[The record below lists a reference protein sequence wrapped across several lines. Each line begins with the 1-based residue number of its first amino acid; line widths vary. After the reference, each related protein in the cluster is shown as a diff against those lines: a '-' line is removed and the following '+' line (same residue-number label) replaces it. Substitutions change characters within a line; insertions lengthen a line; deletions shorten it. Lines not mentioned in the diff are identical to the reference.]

1 VTNNEGTSNS
11 ETFTV
16 NPPLNACTQS
26 TVPNSVTLQIA
37 GLGNGSGNQSGT
49 FTVSHPTVAAAGAT
63 TTVSYGPFST
73 PSSVAS
79 NIASIITRNYAY
91 LGVTAQSDGP
101 TITLQSRSVFGT
113 LSSSSSGSIFGINIG
128 VPSSVSYLVRP
139 TLPTLPCTGLF
150 PDYDYSRTYTEDGV
164 TETPRQH
171 ITRKHILGTPTLG
184 PPENTVYVS
193 SGLAGNNLPPD
204 EAFILVQGI
213 NFTTVFLQWIPT
225 NGYFSHTYKKVTT
238 QRPDGVIVD
247 QGWIGKNV
255 AGNDLYINLLRLSK
269 DQCRVITS
277 YPVLKLP

>member
-49 FTVSHPTVAAAGAT
+49 FTVSHPTVTAAGAT

-79 NIASIITRNYAY
+79 HIASVITRNYAY

-128 VPSSVSYLVRP
+128 VPSSVSCLVRP

-150 PDYDYSRTYTEDGV
+150 PDYDSQRPYGV
-164 TETPRQH
+164 PPNVITETPRQH

-184 PPENTVYVS
+184 PPENTVYI
-193 SGLAGNNLPPD
+193 NNKPTPD
-204 EAFILVQGI
+204 EMFIQVQAY

-225 NGYFSHTYKKVTT
+225 NGYFSHTYKKEVITT
-238 QRPDGVIVD
+238 PTGTLEK
-247 QGWIGKNV
+247 GFIGTDV
-255 AGNDLYINLLRLSK
+255 AGNDLYTNRLYLSL
-269 DQCRVITS
+269 DRCTVNTS
-277 YPVLKLP
+277 FPTK